1 MKRRVSLFFACILLS
16 LTVSVPIVQA
26 AEFSTF
32 DELSGKTIAMLTG
45 APFEEL
51 ISSKVPDVG
60 EFQYFASLPDMQLAL
75 RSGKIDAFFMNSAIA
90 ALISN
95 NNDDLA
101 VLPENLGEAPFG
113 FAFTKGSPERDEWQA
128 AFNEI
133 DPSEIEAAWEKW
145 TGADNSI
152 KTIPEQ
158 DWPGKNGEVKVAACD
173 TLEPMAYAGD
183 DGKLLGFDIDVILM
197 IAKKLD
203 KHVKFTGME
212 FASVMPE
219 VQSGKSDIGCGS
231 IMITKERSELVDFIE
246 YYPGAYQLVIRE
258 DGGAGEGAGF
268 FEELKESFHRT
279 FIREGRYKMVLSG
292 LGLTVLMSVSAG
304 LLGLLLGFGLVF
316 LRRKNIGI
324 FNGLIRGYAA
334 IVTGVPV
341 VVILMVLYYIV
352 FGAVDLSAVLVAIV
366 GFSLIFAVR
375 VYTTVWSAIAAVDIG
390 QQEAAYA
397 LGYPDGLAFRRV
409 ILPQARSVYIPML
422 QTQFVLLVK
431 ETSVAGYITVVDLTR
446 AGDLIRSR
454 TMEAF
459 FPLIAIAIIYFLLT
473 WLLTRFIK
481 MVNQRL
487 NEKSRRRRI
496 KGVE

>member
-212 FASVMPE
+212 FAS
-219 VQSGKSDIGCGS
+219 
-231 IMITKERSELVDFIE
+231 
-246 YYPGAYQLVIRE
+246 
-258 DGGAGEGAGF
+258 
-268 FEELKESFHRT
+268 
-279 FIREGRYKMVLSG
+279 
-292 LGLTVLMSVSAG
+292 
-304 LLGLLLGFGLVF
+304 
-316 LRRKNIGI
+316 
-324 FNGLIRGYAA
+324 
-334 IVTGVPV
+334 
-341 VVILMVLYYIV
+341 
-352 FGAVDLSAVLVAIV
+352 
-366 GFSLIFAVR
+366 
-375 VYTTVWSAIAAVDIG
+375 
-390 QQEAAYA
+390 
-397 LGYPDGLAFRRV
+397 
-409 ILPQARSVYIPML
+409 
-422 QTQFVLLVK
+422 
-431 ETSVAGYITVVDLTR
+431 
-446 AGDLIRSR
+446 
-454 TMEAF
+454 
-459 FPLIAIAIIYFLLT
+459 
-473 WLLTRFIK
+473 
-481 MVNQRL
+481 
-487 NEKSRRRRI
+487 
-496 KGVE
+496 